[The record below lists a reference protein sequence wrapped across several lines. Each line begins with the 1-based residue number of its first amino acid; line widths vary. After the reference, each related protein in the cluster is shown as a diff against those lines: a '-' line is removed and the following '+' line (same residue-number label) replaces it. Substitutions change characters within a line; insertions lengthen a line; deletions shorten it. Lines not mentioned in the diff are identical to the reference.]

1 MGEVAPVIRTLRC
14 SVKVYC
20 DVSTE
25 LSENETLWRNRSLQ
39 QPRPGRQ
46 THRHCPI
53 HGGDPQLVPA
63 AEYAGDPR
71 ATAIAEAARRLVA
84 LRERWLNPPEW
95 AADTS

>member
-1 MGEVAPVIRTLRC
+1 MCYKTGQFYLLLT
-14 SVKVYC
+14 
-20 DVSTE
+20 
-25 LSENETLWRNRSLQ
+25 
-39 QPRPGRQ
+39 
-46 THRHCPI
+46 
-53 HGGDPQLVPA
+53 LVPA